1 MSNTIKHKRSSTA
14 GAAPSASD
22 LADGELALNT
32 ADGEI
37 FLKKQDGTVKPLVSE
52 AEANAIV
59 MAIALG

>member
-1 MSNTIKHKRSSTA
+1 MANTIKHKRSSTS
-14 GAAPSASD
+14 GDTPSASD
-22 LADGELALNT
+22 LEDGELALNT

-37 FLKKQDGTVKPLVSE
+37 FLKKQDGTVKPVVSD